1 MKNKTRLCAMMLAV
15 LCCVMVLSV
24 SAFAASPDSEGYYAS
39 NESGEETPPDAIEQ
53 ISISTENVPMPT
65 GNGGEPGISWD
76 VDAIDIDDADS
87 LLSGILSMFSGTSL
101 TPSGNMTLVD
111 DILQDESYYVQDE
124 KVVKDKQFITVESK
138 NGNYFYI
145 IIDRSGDTE
154 NVYFLNLVDESDLM
168 ALMEDGESESIAPT
182 CICKDHCEPGEV
194 NTDCPICK
202 NNMSECMGKQAVK
215 ADTEKDKH
223 TDADKDT
230 DTQPEPAEKKS
241 SSGPLV
247 LILILLLAGG
257 GALYWFKFR
266 KKKPDTKGSSD
277 LDDYDFGEEDE
288 DDTEY
293 EVEADDEAESSDQE

>member
-15 LCCVMVLSV
+15 LCCVMALSV

-53 ISISTENVPMPT
+53 ISISTENIPTPT
-65 GNGGEPGISWD
+65 GDGGEPGISWD
-76 VDAIDIDDADS
+76 VDATQIEGAEDF
-87 LLSGILSMFSGTSL
+87 LSGILSMFGGTSL

-154 NVYFLNLVDESDLM
+154 NVYFLNLVDEADLL
-168 ALMEDGESESIAPT
+168 ALMEDGEGEANTPT

-215 ADTEKDKH
+215 ADTETDKQ
-223 TDADKDT
+223 TDNDKDAD
-230 DTQPEPAEKKS
+230 TQSEPAKKKS
-241 SSGPLV
+241 SSGPLALV
-247 LILILLLAGG
+247 LILLLAGG
-257 GALYWFKFR
+257 GAVYWFKFR

-288 DDTEY
+288 DETEY
-293 EVEADDEAESSDQE
+293 EVEPDEAESSDQE

>member
-15 LCCVMVLSV
+15 LCCVMALSV

-53 ISISTENVPMPT
+53 ISISTENVPTPT
-65 GNGGEPGISWD
+65 GSGGEPGISWD

-87 LLSGILSMFSGTSL
+87 LLSGILSMFGGTSL

-154 NVYFLNLVDESDLM
+154 NVYFLNLVDEADLL
-168 ALMEDGESESIAPT
+168 ALMEDGEKDTSAPT
-182 CICKDHCEPGEV
+182 CTCKDHCEPGEV

-215 ADTEKDKH
+215 ADTEKDKQ
-223 TDADKDT
+223 TDTDKDT
-230 DTQPEPAEKKS
+230 DEKTEPAEKKS
-241 SSGPLV
+241 SSGPLALV
-247 LILILLLAGG
+247 LILILAGG

-288 DDTEY
+288 DETEY
-293 EVEADDEAESSDQE
+293 EVETEDEPSENEGE

>member
-15 LCCVMVLSV
+15 LCCVMALSV

-53 ISISTENVPMPT
+53 ISISTENIPTPT
-65 GNGGEPGISWD
+65 GDGGEPGISWD

-154 NVYFLNLVDESDLM
+154 NVYFLNLVDEADLM
-168 ALMEDGESESIAPT
+168 ALMEDGESESIAPS
-182 CICKDHCEPGEV
+182 CICKDHCEPDEV

-202 NNMSECMGKQAVK
+202 NNMSECMGKQVVK
-215 ADTEKDKH
+215 ADTETDKQ
-223 TDADKDT
+223 TDTDKDADEKT
-230 DTQPEPAEKKS
+230 EPAEKKS
-241 SSGPLV
+241 SSGMLALV
-247 LILILLLAGG
+247 LILLLAGG
-257 GALYWFKFR
+257 GAVYWFKFR

-288 DDTEY
+288 DETEY
-293 EVEADDEAESSDQE
+293 EVEPDEAESSDQE

>member
-15 LCCVMVLSV
+15 LCCVMALSV
-24 SAFAASPDSEGYYAS
+24 SAFAASSDSEDYYAS
-39 NESGEETPPDAIEQ
+39 NENGEETPSDAIEQ
-53 ISISTENVPMPT
+53 ISISTENVPTPT
-65 GNGGEPGISWD
+65 GDGGEPGISWD
-76 VDAIDIDDADS
+76 VDATQIEGAEDF
-87 LLSGILSMFSGTSL
+87 LSGILSMFGGTSL

-154 NVYFLNLVDESDLM
+154 NVYFLNLVDEADLL
-168 ALMEDGESESIAPT
+168 ALMEDGESESNTPT

-202 NNMSECMGKQAVK
+202 NNMSECMGKQTVK
-215 ADTEKDKH
+215 ADTETDKQ
-223 TDADKDT
+223 TDTDKDADEKT
-230 DTQPEPAEKKS
+230 EPAEKKS
-241 SSGPLV
+241 SSGVLALV
-247 LILILLLAGG
+247 LILLLAG